1 MDMETHTAMPAIGFG
16 DDIPAGTLHGGDDIP
31 AGTFH

>member
-1 MDMETHTAMPAIGFG
+1 MYTLAHRTGASVSFG
-16 DDIPAGTLHGGDDIP
+16 DDIPAGTFHGGDDIP

>member
-1 MDMETHTAMPAIGFG
+1 MNSTSCRASSTVSFG
-16 DDIPAGTLHGGDDIP
+16 DDIPAGTFHGGDDIP

>member
-1 MDMETHTAMPAIGFG
+1 MSDITRAARPAVGFG
-16 DDIPAGTLHGGDDIP
+16 DDIPAGTFHCGDDIP